1 MRKIAFIV
9 NPKSGQSR
17 KQNRAEL
24 IRSHIPPGVLY
35 DILLWERQGQI
46 AELFRKALEGDYDV
60 IAAAG
65 GDGTVNM
72 VATALAEAAV
82 SGNEKSLGIIPFG
95 SGNGLAR
102 HLGIPLDTGKA
113 VRLVAGGKAKS
124 IDVCRMND
132 KPFFCTAGVGFDA
145 HIGKLFAE
153 SRIRGMISYAGM
165 TLQEV
170 LRYQPGKYK
179 LTIDGKTLPE
189 FKAFLVTFANAA
201 QYGGDAY
208 IAPLADIQDGLLDV
222 TIIHPFSLLR
232 GIPIVY
238 RMFANSLQHS
248 SQTTMLKGK
257 HILLERSAPGP
268 VHYDGEPDMM
278 GERIEVTIRQGGL
291 QVIVPDRNE

>member
-35 DILLWERQGQI
+35 DILLWENPGQI
-46 AELFRKALEGDYDV
+46 TELFRKALEGDYDV
-60 IAAAG
+60 VAAAG

-72 VATALAEAAV
+72 VATALAEATAE
-82 SGNEKSLGIIPFG
+82 GNKKSLAIIPFG

-102 HLGIPLDTGKA
+102 HLRIPLDTSKA
-113 VRLVAGGKAKS
+113 VALAVNGRIQA
-124 IDVCRMND
+124 IDVCKING
-132 KPFFCTAGVGFDA
+132 KSFFCTAGVGFDA

-153 SRIRGMISYAGM
+153 SRLRGMISYAGM

-170 LRYQPGKYK
+170 LRYRPGKYK
-179 LTIDGKTLPE
+179 LTIDGKALPE
-189 FKAFLVTFANAA
+189 FQAFLVTFANAA

-222 TIIHPFSLLR
+222 TIIHPFPLLK
-232 GIPIVY
+232 GIPIVF
-238 RMFANSLQHS
+238 RMFANNLQHS
-248 SQTTMLKGK
+248 SKTTMLKGK

-268 VHYDGEPDMM
+268 VQYDGEPDVM
-278 GERIEVTIRQGGL
+278 GEKIEVTIHAGGL
-291 QVIVPDRNE
+291 QVIAP